1 MPSLVSWLVA
11 GLAVADRAASL
22 SYTLSKT
29 YDASNFLDEFE
40 FQTSPIDRD
49 PYYSPFMNYQN
60 KADALDKGLVS
71 VQNGKIY
78 LGVDSKNELP
88 DVEDRATVRV
98 QSKNSFKQGLVITRF
113 SHLPEPVCG
122 GSPFFGTRGTGQYP
136 DIGINMYEGWD
147 LYPVKKVG
155 ISSSGTEECVEDQYD
170 RTPYS
175 GYDCSLGIFSG
186 RDHFLHQFCQFEQI
200 QNKIWGSPEGG
211 IQALE
216 WTSDAI
222 KLYNWPINAAPSNIE
237 SSNPDTSSWGTP
249 SAQFTKPSCD
259 TQETFSN
266 QTLEFSPDFCGSET
280 LWWEDYADGKYGPTC
295 RVITGEESCESHV
308 AKKPQAFK
316 NYYFEVENI
325 RIFDQAIENTQ
336 GQLLL
341 DGSGP
346 SLTFDYA
353 TTSQPSSD
361 NWIGVWPEDDTQA
374 PRWGSV
380 AWEYVAQSSGSIR
393 IPPPSSMKAG
403 KYKAYLLSGD
413 RTVLASLPSFDYS
426 PTSNTQGQLSLDGNG
441 PLLTLDYA
449 TSQQPSS
456 DNWIGIWPEDDTR
469 APTWGSTTWDYAK
482 EDSGSLQLTP
492 PSSMKAGKY
501 KAYLLSGDRTI
512 LAFLPSFDYSPSS
525 DSVAFSVKTHYK
537 TKCADG
543 VDACS
548 VDNNV
553 DIKPGNG
560 VCVNTNCGVSSLEIL
575 SVGSC
580 PDGQVRI
587 SYWQNADCAGDWY
600 GYGYGSRDTCHG
612 LWSNGWGFKSLW
624 LSCAEPNS
632 DCVKQGTCIADP
644 EPSIE
649 ICRATADAGTTD
661 AFHLKT
667 RYSTGCTGAVYNEVT
682 VPHGNGQCIDT
693 NCAVGSLDIDNVGN
707 CPDGELRISYWEQSG
722 CSGKWFGYGYGSR
735 NTCRTL
741 WSAGLSFK
749 SLWVSCAKQS
759 DDCISRGTCFIDEV
773 PSRPVCS

>member
-40 FQTSPIDRD
+40 FQTSAINPGSIFWV
-49 PYYSPFMNYQN
+49 PFINYQN

-78 LGVDSKNELP
+78 LGVDSKKPSYREERP
-88 DVEDRATVRV
+88 TVRV
-98 QSKNSFKQGLVITRF
+98 LSKNSFNQGLVITKF
-113 SHLPEPVCG
+113 THLPEPVCG
-122 GSPFFGTRGTGQYP
+122 GSPFFGTSGAGAYP
-136 DIGINMYEGWD
+136 DIKINMYEGLD
-147 LYPVKKVG
+147 LYPVKQVG
-155 ISSSGTEECVEDQYD
+155 IFTPGLGQCVEDQYNQT
-170 RTPYS
+170 RYS
-175 GYDCSLGIFSG
+175 GGDCKVHVYAAGNRL
-186 RDHFLHQFCQFEQI
+186 LHRFCHFEQI

-222 KLYNWPINAAPSNIE
+222 KLYNWPIDAAPSNIE

-249 SAQFTKPSCD
+249 SAQFIKPGCD
-259 TQETFSN
+259 TEKTLSN
-266 QTLEFSPDFCGSET
+266 QRLDFSLGFCGSEL
-280 LWWEDYADGKYGPTC
+280 LWSSDYADDNYGPTC
-295 RVITGEESCESHV
+295 SVITGQKSCHGHV
-308 AKKPQAFK
+308 ANKPQAFE

-325 RIFDQAIENTQ
+325 RIFQEMEKTQ

-341 DGSGP
+341 DPNGP
-346 SLTFDYA
+346 SFTFNYA
-353 TTSQPSSD
+353 TSQPSSD

-374 PRWGSV
+374 PTWGSITWNY
-380 AWEYVAQSSGSIR
+380 AKENSGSIR
-393 IPPPSSMKAG
+393 IPPPSSTKAG

-426 PTSNTQGQLSLDGNG
+426 PTS
-441 PLLTLDYA
+441 
-449 TSQQPSS
+449 
-456 DNWIGIWPEDDTR
+456 
-469 APTWGSTTWDYAK
+469 
-482 EDSGSLQLTP
+482 
-492 PSSMKAGKY
+492 
-501 KAYLLSGDRTI
+501 
-512 LAFLPSFDYSPSS
+512 
-525 DSVAFSVKTHYK
+525 DSVAFSIKTHYK
-537 TKCADG
+537 TDCTG
-543 VDACS
+543 S

-560 VCVNTNCGVSSLEIL
+560 VCVNTDCGVGSLEIP

-600 GYGYGSRDTCHG
+600 GYGYGSRGTCRG

-624 LSCAEPNS
+624 LSCAEPDS
-632 DCVKQGTCIADP
+632 DCIKWGTCTAAP
-644 EPSIE
+644 EPSTE
-649 ICRATADAGTTD
+649 VCRAAADAGTTD

-667 RYSTGCTGAVYNEVT
+667 RYSTGCTGDVHNEVT

-741 WSAGLSFK
+741 WSAGWSFK

-759 DDCISRGTCFIDEV
+759 DDCVSRGECSIDEV
-773 PSRPVCS
+773 PSHPICS

>member
-11 GLAVADRAASL
+11 GLSVADRAASL

-40 FQTSPIDRD
+40 FQTVHLGPGYFAPS
-49 PYYSPFMNYQN
+49 MNYQN
-60 KADALDKGLVS
+60 QADALDKGLVS

-78 LGVDSKNELP
+78 LGVDSKKP
-88 DVEDRATVRV
+88 SDSGQRPTVRV
-98 QSKNSFKQGLVITRF
+98 LSKNSFNQGLVITKF
-113 SHLPEPVCG
+113 THLPEPVCG
-122 GSPFFGTRGTGQYP
+122 GTPFFGTRGTGEHP
-136 DIGINMYEGWD
+136 NIGINMYQGWD
-147 LYPVKKVG
+147 LYPVKQVG
-155 ISSSGTEECVEDQYD
+155 ISTSGSGHCIEDQYYHA
-170 RTPYS
+170 RYS
-175 GYDCSLGIFSG
+175 DGDGPDCPLGIYTTA
-186 RDHFLHQFCQFEQI
+186 DTLVPQFCCFEQI
-200 QNKIWGSPEGG
+200 SNNIWGFPEGG

-222 KLYNWPINAAPSNIE
+222 KLYNWPIDAAPSNIE

-249 SAQFTKPSCD
+249 SAQFIKPGCD
-259 TQETFSN
+259 TQKTFSN
-266 QTLEFSPDFCGSET
+266 QTLEFSPGLCGGELLWSEDH
-280 LWWEDYADGKYGPTC
+280 LDGKYGPSC
-295 RVITGEESCESHV
+295 RVITGEESCHGHV
-308 AKKPQAFK
+308 TNKPQAFK

-325 RIFDQAIENTQ
+325 RIFQEMEKTQ

-341 DGSGP
+341 DPNGP
-346 SLTFDYA
+346 SFTFDYA
-353 TTSQPSSD
+353 TSQPSSD

-374 PRWGSV
+374 PTWGSITWDY
-380 AWEYVAQSSGSIR
+380 AKENSGSIR
-393 IPPPSSMKAG
+393 IPPPSSTKAG

-426 PTSNTQGQLSLDGNG
+426 PAPNTQDQLSLDPNG
-441 PLLTLDYA
+441 PLLTFDYA
-449 TSQQPSS
+449 TSQPSS
-456 DNWIGIWPEDDTR
+456 DNWIGIWPEDDTQ

-482 EDSGSLQLTP
+482 ENAGSLQLTP
-492 PSSMKAGKY
+492 ASSMKAGKY
-501 KAYLLSGDRTI
+501 KAYLLSGDRTL
-512 LAFLPSFDYSPSS
+512 LASLPSFDYSPAS
-525 DSVAFSVKTHYK
+525 DSVAFSVKTHYN
-537 TKCADG
+537 TNCAGG
-543 VDACS
+543 VDAGS
-548 VDNNV
+548 VDSNV

-560 VCVNTNCGVSSLEIL
+560 VCVNTNCGVGSLEIP

-600 GYGYGSRDTCHG
+600 GYGYGSRDTCRG

-624 LSCAEPNS
+624 LSCAEPDS
-632 DCVKQGTCIADP
+632 DCVKQGTCIAAP

-649 ICRATADAGTTD
+649 VCRATADAGTTD
-661 AFHLKT
+661 AFHLET
-667 RYSTGCTGAVYNEVT
+667 RYSTGCTGDVHNEVT

-741 WSAGLSFK
+741 WSGGSSFK

-759 DDCISRGTCFIDEV
+759 DDCLSQGTCFIDEV

>member
-11 GLAVADRAASL
+11 GLAVAQRAASL

-40 FQTSPIDRD
+40 FHTSPIDLGPGFSA
-49 PYYSPFMNYQN
+49 PYMNYQN

-78 LGVDSKNELP
+78 LGVDSKNELSP
-88 DVEDRATVRV
+88 WSNRATVRV

-122 GSPFFGTRGTGQYP
+122 GNPFFGTRGTGQYP
-136 DIGINMYEGWD
+136 DVGVNMYEGWD

-155 ISSSGTEECVEDQYD
+155 VYSPGTGQCDEYQLGQASQSG
-170 RTPYS
+170 
-175 GYDCSLGIFSG
+175 DCKINILPARDSL
-186 RDHFLHQFCQFEQI
+186 LHQFCHFEEI

-222 KLYNWPINAAPSNIE
+222 KLYNWPIDAAPSNIE

-249 SAQFTKPSCD
+249 YAQFTNPGCD
-259 TQETFSN
+259 TQKIFSN
-266 QTLEFSPDFCGSET
+266 QTLEFSPGFCGGKL
-280 LWWEDYADGKYGPTC
+280 LWSSDYADGKYGPTC
-295 RVITGEESCESHV
+295 HVITGEERCESHV
-308 AKKPQAFK
+308 AKNPEVFK
-316 NYYFEVENI
+316 NFYFEVENI
-325 RIFDQAIENTQ
+325 RIFDQNIQNTQ
-336 GQLLL
+336 GQLSL

-346 SLTFDYA
+346 SFTFDY

-361 NWIGVWPEDDTQA
+361 NWIGVWPDSDAEA
-374 PRWGSV
+374 PQSGSV
-380 AWEYVAQSSGSIR
+380 AWDYVAQSSGSIR

-403 KYKAYLLSGD
+403 KYKAYLLSNDRTVLASLPSFDYNPTSNTQDQLSLDGSGPSLTFDYATSQPSSDNWIGVWPDSDAQAPQSGSVAWEYVTQSSGSIHIPPPSSMKAGKYKAYLLSND

-426 PTSNTQGQLSLDGNG
+426 PTS
-441 PLLTLDYA
+441 
-449 TSQQPSS
+449 
-456 DNWIGIWPEDDTR
+456 DT
-469 APTWGSTTWDYAK
+469 
-482 EDSGSLQLTP
+482 
-492 PSSMKAGKY
+492 M
-501 KAYLLSGDRTI
+501 
-512 LAFLPSFDYSPSS
+512 
-525 DSVAFSVKTHYK
+525 AFSVKTHYK
-537 TKCADG
+537 TNCAG
-543 VDACS
+543 S

-553 DIKPGNG
+553 DIEPGSG
-560 VCVNTNCGVSSLEIL
+560 VCVNTDCAVGSLEIP

-580 PDGQVRI
+580 PNGQVRI
-587 SYWQNADCAGDWY
+587 SYWQNADCTGGDWY
-600 GYGYGSRDTCHG
+600 GYDYGSRGTCRG

-624 LSCAEPNS
+624 LSCADPDS
-632 DCVKQGTCIADP
+632 DCVKLGTCTAAP
-644 EPSIE
+644 EPSTE
-649 ICRATADAGTTD
+649 VCRAAADAGTTD

-667 RYSTGCTGAVYNEVT
+667 RYSTSCTGDVHNEVT
-682 VPHGNGQCIDT
+682 VAHGNGQCIDT
-693 NCAVGSLDIDNVGN
+693 DCAVGSLDIDNVGN

-735 NTCRTL
+735 NTCRPL
-741 WSAGLSFK
+741 WSAGSSFK

-759 DDCISRGTCFIDEV
+759 DDCVSRGTCSIDQV

>member
-29 YDASNFLDEFE
+29 YNASNFLDEFE
-40 FQTSPIDRD
+40 FQTSAIDLGPGLRA
-49 PYYSPFMNYQN
+49 PSMNYQN

-78 LGVDSKNELP
+78 LGVDSKKPSGWGERP
-88 DVEDRATVRV
+88 TVRV
-98 QSKNSFKQGLVITRF
+98 LSKNSFNQGLVITKF
-113 SHLPEPVCG
+113 THLPEPVCG
-122 GSPFFGTRGTGQYP
+122 GSPFFGTRGTGEYP

-155 ISSSGTEECVEDQYD
+155 ITTPDSGQCVEDQYD
-170 RTPYS
+170 QTRYS
-175 GYDCSLGIFSG
+175 GGDCKIGIHAGRNSL
-186 RDHFLHQFCQFEQI
+186 LHQFCHFEQI
-200 QNKIWGSPEGG
+200 QNKIWGSAEGG

-222 KLYNWPINAAPSNIE
+222 KLYNWPIDAAPSNIE
-237 SSNPDTSSWGTP
+237 SLRPDTSSWGTP
-249 SAQFTKPSCD
+249 SAQFIKPGCD
-259 TQETFSN
+259 TEKIFSN
-266 QTLEFSPDFCGSET
+266 QTLEFSPGFCGIQA
-280 LWWEDYADGKYGPTC
+280 LWSSDYADGKYGPTC
-295 RVITGEESCESHV
+295 SVITGQESCHGHV
-308 AKKPQAFK
+308 ANKPQAFE

-325 RIFDQAIENTQ
+325 RIFQEMEKTQ

-341 DGSGP
+341 DPNGP
-346 SLTFDYA
+346 SFTFDYA
-353 TTSQPSSD
+353 TSQPSSD

-374 PRWGSV
+374 PTWGSITWDY
-380 AWEYVAQSSGSIR
+380 AKENSGSIR
-393 IPPPSSMKAG
+393 IPPPSSTKAG

-426 PTSNTQGQLSLDGNG
+426 PT
-441 PLLTLDYA
+441 P
-449 TSQQPSS
+449 
-456 DNWIGIWPEDDTR
+456 
-469 APTWGSTTWDYAK
+469 
-482 EDSGSLQLTP
+482 
-492 PSSMKAGKY
+492 
-501 KAYLLSGDRTI
+501 
-512 LAFLPSFDYSPSS
+512 

-537 TKCADG
+537 TNCAG
-543 VDACS
+543 S

-560 VCVNTNCGVSSLEIL
+560 VCVNTDCGVGSLEIP

-600 GYGYGSRDTCHG
+600 GYGYGSRGTCRG

-624 LSCAEPNS
+624 LSCAEPDS
-632 DCVKQGTCIADP
+632 DCIKSGTCTAAP
-644 EPSIE
+644 EPSTE
-649 ICRATADAGTTD
+649 ICRAAADTGTTD

-667 RYSTGCTGAVYNEVT
+667 RYSTGCTGDVHNEVT

-693 NCAVGSLDIDNVGN
+693 NCAVGSLDIDSVGN

-741 WSAGLSFK
+741 WSAGSSFK

-759 DDCISRGTCFIDEV
+759 DDCVSRGECSIDEV
-773 PSRPVCS
+773 PSRPICS